1 MDVRAS
7 DAERDEAIDRLRGA
21 AAEGRLTLEELADRS
36 EAAHKAVTRRE
47 LARLVEDL
55 PAALPAAPGDAR
67 PVRAM
72 GDIRRA
78 GAWVVPAESRY
89 RSWLGRVQLDLR
101 QAQIAAPDVR
111 IHVRTVFGQIDVL
124 VPEGVEVDVQARSR
138 LGAIKQDTSP
148 ASFGAPRIV
157 LTGGSVF
164 GEIRVRH
171 RRLWENLVR
180 RLIGR

>member
-1 MDVRAS
+1 
-7 DAERDEAIDRLRGA
+7 
-21 AAEGRLTLEELADRS
+21 
-36 EAAHKAVTRRE
+36 
-47 LARLVEDL
+47 
-55 PAALPAAPGDAR
+55 
-67 PVRAM
+67 
-72 GDIRRA
+72 
-78 GAWVVPAESRY
+78 VVPAESRY
-89 RSWLGRVQLDLR
+89 RSWVGRVQLDLR

-111 IHVRTVFGQIDVL
+111 IHVRTVFGPIDLL
-124 VPEGVEVDVQARSR
+124 VPEGVEVEVRARSR
-138 LGAIKQDTSP
+138 LGAITQDTSP